1 MKDSTGL
8 RVADLVIGYESPL
21 HEPFTFNVA
30 PGDVLAVVG
39 PSGCGKSTL
48 LGTIAG
54 LTPALGG
61 SIEIGGRDITA
72 LPINE
77 RRVAMVFQEALLFP
91 HLNVRDNVAYGP
103 RRAGISREEAR
114 AEADRLLTWVDL
126 EGYGDRSIEQLS
138 GGQAQ
143 RVSLARALAAKPDA
157 LCLDEPFSALGCA
170 FAGTFGSGRA
180 FGHCPSADSGHPRN
194 PRSPGGSDDDTWSWR
209 RVHTFDVRA
218 ERLRKRAAR
227 IDRTYTRIAAA
238 TTIAAFLAYIA
249 GQYLPYASA
258 VPAAIT
264 AVVATQVSFHQATK
278 GAFIQVL
285 GALLGAAVALGIV
298 SVVGSGALSI
308 LLLVAL
314 CFVVARVLHVASPEE
329 SPIVASTLAV
339 TVILVVGTN
348 LTTELAVERFGG
360 IVVGA
365 LFAIIASYVASPT
378 KATRALEDNADDIQ
392 EKLGTTA
399 RTHRGRTTRQPRC

>member
-1 MKDSTGL
+1 
-8 RVADLVIGYESPL
+8 
-21 HEPFTFNVA
+21 
-30 PGDVLAVVG
+30 
-39 PSGCGKSTL
+39 
-48 LGTIAG
+48 
-54 LTPALGG
+54 
-61 SIEIGGRDITA
+61 
-72 LPINE
+72 
-77 RRVAMVFQEALLFP
+77 
-91 HLNVRDNVAYGP
+91 
-103 RRAGISREEAR
+103 
-114 AEADRLLTWVDL
+114 
-126 EGYGDRSIEQLS
+126 
-138 GGQAQ
+138 
-143 RVSLARALAAKPDA
+143 
-157 LCLDEPFSALGCA
+157 
-170 FAGTFGSGRA
+170 
-180 FGHCPSADSGHPRN
+180 
-194 PRSPGGSDDDTWSWR
+194 
-209 RVHTFDVRA
+209 VRA

-249 GQYLPYASA
+249 GRYIPYTSA

-314 CFVVARVLHVASPEE
+314 CFVVARLLHVASPEE

-365 LFAIIASYVASPT
+365 VFAIIASYVASPT
-378 KATRALEDNADDIQ
+378 KATRTLEDNADDIQ
-392 EKLGTTA
+392 EKLGLLLERIAVELRDNPDAETVRGWFDEAVELRNQVLGLAAALEDLKRNRRWNFRVTKADIAAVQSEVDACQTMSTRALSLASDLRRASTTSGGGAALPPAALSPLADLIAATAANMATDDPTRTVGKTAAHQAVREAERTAQIALIGGIVSHMEQINQA
-399 RTHRGRTTRQPRC
+399 RADEGPSHPSETT

>member
-1 MKDSTGL
+1 
-8 RVADLVIGYESPL
+8 
-21 HEPFTFNVA
+21 
-30 PGDVLAVVG
+30 
-39 PSGCGKSTL
+39 
-48 LGTIAG
+48 
-54 LTPALGG
+54 
-61 SIEIGGRDITA
+61 
-72 LPINE
+72 
-77 RRVAMVFQEALLFP
+77 
-91 HLNVRDNVAYGP
+91 
-103 RRAGISREEAR
+103 
-114 AEADRLLTWVDL
+114 
-126 EGYGDRSIEQLS
+126 
-138 GGQAQ
+138 
-143 RVSLARALAAKPDA
+143 
-157 LCLDEPFSALGCA
+157 
-170 FAGTFGSGRA
+170 
-180 FGHCPSADSGHPRN
+180 
-194 PRSPGGSDDDTWSWR
+194 
-209 RVHTFDVRA
+209 VRA

-238 TTIAAFLAYIA
+238 TTIAAFLAYLA

-378 KATRALEDNADDIQ
+378 KATRALEDSADDIQ
-392 EKLGTTA
+392 EKLGLLLERIAVELRDNPDAEIVRGWFDEAVELRNQVLGLAAALEDLRRNRRWNFRVTKADLAAVQSEVDACQTMSTRALSLASDLRRASTTTGGGTALPPAALSPLADLIAATAANMATDDPTRTVGKTAAHQAVREAERTAQIALIGGIVSHMEQINQA
-399 RTHRGRTTRQPRC
+399 RADEGPVAHPDA